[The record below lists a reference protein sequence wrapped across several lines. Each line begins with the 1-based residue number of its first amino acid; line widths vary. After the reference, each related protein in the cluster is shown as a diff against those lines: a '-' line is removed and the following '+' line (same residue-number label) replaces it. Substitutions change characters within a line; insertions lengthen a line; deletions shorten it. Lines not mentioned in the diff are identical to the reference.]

1 MIDFTEEQIQRYS
14 RHILL
19 QDVGVEGQEKI
30 MNARV
35 LVVGAGGL
43 GAPVS
48 LYLAAAGIGT
58 IGIVDADVVDLSNLQ
73 RQVIHFTK
81 DVGVPKVKSAEE
93 KIKAINPDV
102 KVETYYKF
110 LDSSNAL
117 DIIKEYDFIVDGTDN
132 FPVKFLINDA
142 CVMAGKPFSHG
153 GILRFNG
160 QTFTHLPG
168 TACYRCM
175 FKEPPP
181 AGAVPT
187 CSQAG
192 VLGAIAG
199 MLGTIQA
206 AETLKYFT
214 GIGELLTNRLLT
226 FDAKTMQ
233 FRTVPVRQ
241 ARIPLSTISSTT
253 NWPPATSKTTDKR
266 KRSMFISN
274 EIIDALIS
282 QAQQDA
288 PNETCGYLL
297 GISGEEGD
305 VVTENYWME
314 NIDHSP
320 EHFSFAPKDQFAAL
334 KYARSKG
341 LKILAN
347 WHSHPA
353 SPSRPSQE
361 DLRLANDPTIRYAI
375 LSLHEGVHLN
385 SFKILNGEV
394 VDKEV
399 HL

>member
-1 MIDFTEEQIQRYS
+1 MIDFTEDQILRYS

-30 MNARV
+30 LNARV

-48 LYLAAAGIGT
+48 LYLAAAGIGR
-58 IGIVDADVVDLSNLQ
+58 IGIIDADVVDLSNLQ

-81 DVGVPKVKSAEE
+81 DVGRPKVESAKE
-93 KIKAINPDV
+93 KIQAINPDV
-102 KVETYYKF
+102 AVDTYYEF
-110 LDSSNAL
+110 LDSTNAL

-214 GIGELLTNRLLT
+214 GVGELLTNRLLT
-226 FDAKTMQ
+226 FEAKSMQ
-233 FRTVPVRQ
+233 FRTIPVRH
-241 ARIPLSTISSTT
+241 R
-253 NWPPATSKTTDKR
+253 D
-266 KRSMFISN
+266 
-274 EIIDALIS
+274 
-282 QAQQDA
+282 
-288 PNETCGYLL
+288 TCPVCG
-297 GISGEEGD
+297 SHP
-305 VVTENYWME
+305 T
-314 NIDHSP
+314 IDHLIDYEQASC
-320 EHFSFAPKDQFAAL
+320 DL
-334 KYARSKG
+334 KSMHNA
-341 LKILAN
+341 
-347 WHSHPA
+347 
-353 SPSRPSQE
+353 
-361 DLRLANDPTIRYAI
+361 
-375 LSLHEGVHLN
+375 
-385 SFKILNGEV
+385 
-394 VDKEV
+394 
-399 HL
+399 

>member
-192 VLGAIAG
+192 VL
-199 MLGTIQA
+199 
-206 AETLKYFT
+206 
-214 GIGELLTNRLLT
+214 IGELLTNRLLT

-233 FRTVPVRQ
+233 FRTVPVRHRDSC
-241 ARIPLSTISSTT
+241 AICGT
-253 NWPPATSKTTDKR
+253 NPT
-266 KRSMFISN
+266 
-274 EIIDALIS
+274 
-282 QAQQDA
+282 
-288 PNETCGYLL
+288 
-297 GISGEEGD
+297 
-305 VVTENYWME
+305 
-314 NIDHSP
+314 IDHLIDY
-320 EHFSFAPKDQFAAL
+320 ELAACDLKD
-334 KYARSKG
+334 
-341 LKILAN
+341 
-347 WHSHPA
+347 H
-353 SPSRPSQE
+353 
-361 DLRLANDPTIRYAI
+361 
-375 LSLHEGVHLN
+375 
-385 SFKILNGEV
+385 
-394 VDKEV
+394 
-399 HL
+399 